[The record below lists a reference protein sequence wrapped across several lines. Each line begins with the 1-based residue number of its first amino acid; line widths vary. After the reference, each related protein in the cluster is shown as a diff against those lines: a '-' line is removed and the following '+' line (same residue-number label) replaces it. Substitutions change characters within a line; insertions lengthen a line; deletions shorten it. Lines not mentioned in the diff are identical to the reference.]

1 MGEELP
7 GRPSAGQRLAALAAL
22 ACVAA
27 VAVLV
32 LVEVARNFAAL
43 LVAALSLMLCVLAG
57 WYVVSRRGA
66 ARLAAGAIM
75 AAALALVI
83 TSLIF
88 ADIRIW
94 RVALAAALALLSVAS
109 ARYAL
114 RRSPSAL
121 GSAAKRQPAASAA
134 RHPVL
139 IMNLKSGGGK
149 AERFGLAEECRGRGI
164 ETVVLGPGDDL
175 LRLAEDAVARGAD
188 VIGMAGGDGSQ
199 ALVAAVAA
207 RSGVPYVCVPAG
219 TRNHFALDLGL
230 DRDDVVGALDAF
242 AAGTER
248 RIDLASVNGRTFVNN
263 ASLGLYASITE
274 SSQYRDAKLRTAAE
288 VLPNLLGPDAEPL
301 DLSFTGPDGTSY
313 PAAQMILVSNN
324 PYQLAHAGGRGTRK
338 RIDGGIL
345 GIVAARITNAAEA
358 AHLAALQ
365 AAGQTRRFAGWLEWS
380 TGSFEIRSAGAVQLG
395 VDGETLAMDPPLLFQ
410 SQPGALLV
418 RLPLHAIGVS
428 PAARAVRI
436 LARSTAADL
445 ARVCSGRPT
454 AARDDR
460 RARPRHAVSAHW
472 HDPPQDL
479 PDS

>member
-1 MGEELP
+1 MGEERP
-7 GRPSAGQRLAALAAL
+7 GGPGAGQRLAALAAL
-22 ACVAA
+22 LCIAA
-27 VAVLV
+27 AAVLV
-32 LVEVARNFAAL
+32 LAGVARNVL
-43 LVAALSLMLCVLAG
+43 YVLVAALSLVLCVVAG
-57 WYVVSRRGA
+57 WYAVSRRGPV
-66 ARLAAGAIM
+66 RLAAGAIM

-83 TSLIF
+83 TSVIF

-94 RVALAAALALLSVAS
+94 RVPIAAALSLLSVAS

-114 RRSPSAL
+114 RRSPGAVD
-121 GSAAKRQPAASAA
+121 AAA
-134 RHPVL
+134 RRPAVTAARYPVL

-149 AERFGLAEECRGRGI
+149 AGRFRLAQECRSRGI

-207 RSGVPYVCVPAG
+207 RSGIPYVCVPAG

-274 SSQYRDAKLRTAAE
+274 SSQYRDAKLRTAAA
-288 VLPNLLGPDAEPL
+288 VLPDLLGPDAEPL

-313 PAAQMILVSNN
+313 PTAQMILVSNN

-338 RIDGGIL
+338 RIDGGVL
-345 GIVAARITNAAEA
+345 GIVAARIANAAEA
-358 AHLAALQ
+358 AQFAALQ
-365 AAGQTRRFAGWLEWS
+365 ASGQTRRFAGWLEWS
-380 TGSFEIRSAGAVQLG
+380 TRSFEIRSAGPVQLG
-395 VDGETLAMDPPLLFQ
+395 VDGETLTMDPPLAFQ
-410 SQPGALLV
+410 SQPGALRV
-418 RLPLHAIGVS
+418 RLPPHAIGVS

-445 ARVCSGRPT
+445 SRVLTGKPAAA
-454 AARDDR
+454 AAR
-460 RARPRHAVSAHW
+460 S
-472 HDPPQDL
+472 
-479 PDS
+479 

>member
-7 GRPSAGQRLAALAAL
+7 GKPSAGERLAALAAL

-27 VAVLV
+27 AAVLV
-32 LVEVARNFAAL
+32 LAGVARNVTHV
-43 LVAALSLMLCVLAG
+43 LVGALSLMLCVVAG
-57 WYVVSRRGA
+57 WYVISRRGLV
-66 ARLAAGAIM
+66 RLAAGVIM
-75 AAALALVI
+75 AAALAVLI
-83 TSLIF
+83 SSLIY
-88 ADIRIW
+88 ADISIL
-94 RVALAAALALLSVAS
+94 RVTLAAALSLLSVAS

-114 RRSPSAL
+114 RRSPGAL
-121 GSAAKRQPAASAA
+121 GSAARPRPAVTAA

-149 AERFGLAEECRGRGI
+149 AERFRLAEECRSRGI

-175 LRLAEDAVARGAD
+175 LQLAEDAVAQGAD

-274 SSQYRDAKLRTAAE
+274 SSQYRDAKLRTAAT
-288 VLPNLLGPDAEPL
+288 VLPDVLGPDAAPL
-301 DLSFTGPDGTSY
+301 DLSFTGPDGTTY

-338 RIDGGIL
+338 RIDGGVL
-345 GIVAARITNAAEA
+345 GIVTARITSAADA
-358 AHLAALQ
+358 AQFAALQ
-365 AAGQTRRFAGWLEWS
+365 AAGQTRRFPGWLEWS
-380 TGSFEIRSAGAVQLG
+380 ARTFEIRSAGPVQLG
-395 VDGETLAMDPPLLFQ
+395 VDGETLAMDPPLRV
-410 SQPGALLV
+410 PVAAG
-418 RLPLHAIGVS
+418 RP
-428 PAARAVRI
+428 ARA
-436 LARSTAADL
+436 TA
-445 ARVCSGRPT
+445 
-454 AARDDR
+454 AARDR
-460 RARPRHAVSAHW
+460 RLPRGEGRA
-472 HDPPQDL
+472 DPVPL
-479 PDS
+479 HRR

>member
-1 MGEELP
+1 MGE
-7 GRPSAGQRLAALAAL
+7 GRASSGEGRAGRAGVGQRLAAVAAL
-22 ACVAA
+22 ACIVAA
-27 VAVLV
+27 IAIV
-32 LVEVARNFAAL
+32 LVEVARNFVTLLIAAL
-43 LVAALSLMLCVLAG
+43 CLLLCVFAG

-75 AAALALVI
+75 AAALAAVI

-94 RVALAAALALLSVAS
+94 RVVLAAVLSVLSVAS

-114 RRSPSAL
+114 RRSPGALNSA
-121 GSAAKRQPAASAA
+121 GQRSAVTTA

-149 AERFGLAEECRGRGI
+149 AERFGLAQECRSRGI

-175 LRLAEDAVARGAD
+175 LQLAEDAVARGAD

-207 RSGVPYVCVPAG
+207 RAGVPYVCVPAG

-274 SSQYRDAKLRTAAE
+274 SSQYRDAKLRTAAS
-288 VLPNLLGPDAEPL
+288 VLPDVLGPDAAPPG
-301 DLSFTGPDGTSY
+301 LSFTGPDGTSY
-313 PAAQMILVSNN
+313 PTAQMILVSNN

-338 RIDGGIL
+338 RIDGGVL
-345 GIVAARITNAAEA
+345 GIVTARIASAAEA
-358 AHLAALQ
+358 AQFAALQ
-365 AAGQTRRFAGWLEWS
+365 AAGQTRRFPGWLEWS
-380 TGSFEIRSAGAVQLG
+380 ARSFEIRSAGPVQLG
-395 VDGETLAMDPPLLFQ
+395 VDGETLAMDPPLMFV
-410 SQPGALLV
+410 SQPGALRV
-418 RLPLHAIGVS
+418 RLPVHAIGVS

-436 LARSTAADL
+436 LARSTAAEL
-445 ARVCSGRPT
+445 ALVCAGTP
-454 AARDDR
+454 AAR
-460 RARPRHAVSAHW
+460 A
-472 HDPPQDL
+472 
-479 PDS
+479 

>member
-1 MGEELP
+1 MAEERP
-7 GRPSAGQRLAALAAL
+7 DRPSAGQRLAALAAL
-22 ACVAA
+22 LCIAAAVALVLAGVARNIAYVAVAA
-27 VAVLV
+27 VGLV
-32 LVEVARNFAAL
+32 LCVVA
-43 LVAALSLMLCVLAG
+43 S
-57 WYVVSRRGA
+57 WYVVSRRGPV
-66 ARLAAGAIM
+66 RLAAAAIM

-83 TSLIF
+83 IMLLF

-94 RVALAAALALLSVAS
+94 RAAVAAALSVLSVAS

-114 RRSPSAL
+114 RRSPGAL
-121 GSAAKRQPAASAA
+121 SSAARRRPAVAAA

-149 AERFGLAEECRGRGI
+149 AERFGLAQECRSRGI

-175 LRLAEDAVARGAD
+175 LQLAEDAVARGAD

-207 RSGVPYVCVPAG
+207 RSGLSYVCVPAG

-242 AAGTER
+242 AGGTER

-274 SSQYRDAKLRTAAE
+274 SSQYRDAKLRTAAA
-288 VLPNLLGPDAEPL
+288 VLPDLLGPDAEPL
-301 DLSFTGPDGTSY
+301 DLSFTGPDGTRY
-313 PAAQMILVSNN
+313 PAAQVILVSNN

-338 RIDGGIL
+338 RIDGGVL
-345 GIVAARITNAAEA
+345 GIVTARIANAAEA
-358 AHLAALQ
+358 ASFAALQ

-380 TGSFEIRSAGAVQLG
+380 APSFEIRSDGPVQLG
-395 VDGETLAMDPPLLFQ
+395 VDGETLTMDPPLMFK
-410 SQPGALLV
+410 SEPGALLV
-418 RLPLHAIGVS
+418 RLPPHAIGVS

-445 ARVCSGRPT
+445 ALVSVGRP
-454 AARDDR
+454 AAPSLNGPLRTCR
-460 RARPRHAVSAHW
+460 THRPR
-472 HDPPQDL
+472 
-479 PDS
+479 

>member
-1 MGEELP
+1 MDEERP
-7 GRPSAGQRLAALAAL
+7 DRPSAVHRLAALGAL

-27 VAVLV
+27 AVVLV
-32 LVEVARNFAAL
+32 LVEVARNFLDLLIAAL
-43 LVAALSLMLCVLAG
+43 GLVVCVVAS
-57 WYVVSRRGA
+57 WYAVSRRGPV
-66 ARLAAGAIM
+66 RLAAGAIM

-114 RRSPSAL
+114 RRSPAAL
-121 GSAAKRQPAASAA
+121 DSAASRRPAVTAA

-149 AERFGLAEECRGRGI
+149 AERFRLAQECGDRGI
-164 ETVVLGPGDDL
+164 ATVVLGPGDDL
-175 LRLAEDAVARGAD
+175 LRLAEDAVAQGAD

-207 RSGVPYVCVPAG
+207 RSGIPYVCVPAG

-263 ASLGLYASITE
+263 ASLGLYAAITE
-274 SSQYRDAKLRTAAE
+274 SSQYRDAKLRTAAA
-288 VLPNLLGPDAEPL
+288 VLPDLLGPDAEPL

-324 PYQLAHAGGRGTRK
+324 RYQLAHAGGRGTRK
-338 RIDGGIL
+338 RIDGGVL
-345 GIVAARITNAAEA
+345 GIVTARISNAAEA
-358 AHLAALQ
+358 AQFAALQ
-365 AAGQTRRFAGWLEWS
+365 AAGQTRRFPGWLEWS
-380 TGSFEIRSAGAVQLG
+380 ARSFEIRATGPVRLG
-395 VDGETLAMDPPLLFQ
+395 VDGETLTMDPPLTFR
-410 SQPGALLV
+410 SQPGALRV
-418 RLPLHAIGVS
+418 RLPPHAIGVS

-436 LARSTAADL
+436 LARSTAVDL
-445 ARVCSGRPT
+445 ARV
-454 AARDDR
+454 
-460 RARPRHAVSAHW
+460 SAGT
-472 HDPPQDL
+472 PATL
-479 PDS
+479 S

>member
-1 MGEELP
+1 MGAEAL
-7 GRPSAGQRLAALAAL
+7 GRPSGWQRLAALAAL
-22 ACVAA
+22 LCITAA
-27 VAVLV
+27 TVLL
-32 LVEVARNFAAL
+32 LVEVVRNFLPLLLAAL
-43 LVAALSLMLCVLAG
+43 ALILCVCAG
-57 WYVVSRRGA
+57 WYVVSRRGF
-66 ARLAAGAIM
+66 ARLVAAVIM
-75 AAALALVI
+75 AAALAAAI

-94 RVALAAALALLSVAS
+94 RVALAAVLATVSVVA
-109 ARYAL
+109 AQYAL
-114 RRSPSAL
+114 RSRAAL
-121 GSAAKRQPAASAA
+121 DSAAKRHPVAAA
-134 RHPVL
+134 RQPVL

-149 AERFGLAEECRGRGI
+149 AERFGLAQECRRRGI
-164 ETVVLGPGDDL
+164 ETVVLTPGEDL

-207 RSGVPYVCVPAG
+207 RAGIPYVCVPAG

-274 SSQYRDAKLRTAAE
+274 SSAYRDAKLRTAAT
-288 VLPNLLGPDAEPL
+288 VLPDILGPDAAPL
-301 DLSFTGPDGTSY
+301 DLSFTGPDGTAY
-313 PAAQMILVSNN
+313 PSAQMILVSNN

-338 RIDGGIL
+338 RIDGGVL
-345 GIVAARITNAAEA
+345 GIVAARIANAAEA
-358 AHLAALQ
+358 AQFTALQ
-365 AAGQTRRFAGWLEWS
+365 AAGQTRRFPGWLEWS
-380 TGSFEIRSAGAVQLG
+380 ADTFEIRSAGPVQLG

-418 RLPLHAIGVS
+418 RLPPHAVGVS

-436 LARSTAADL
+436 LARSTAVDL
-445 ARVCSGRPT
+445 GRVSAGRP
-454 AARDDR
+454 AEI
-460 RARPRHAVSAHW
+460 AVSAGTPAAAAKAM
-472 HDPPQDL
+472 D
-479 PDS
+479 